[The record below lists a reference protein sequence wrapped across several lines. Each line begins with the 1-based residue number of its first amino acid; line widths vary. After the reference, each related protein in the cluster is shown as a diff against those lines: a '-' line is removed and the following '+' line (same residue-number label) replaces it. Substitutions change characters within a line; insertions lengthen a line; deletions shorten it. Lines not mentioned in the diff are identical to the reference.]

1 MTDVYSHP
9 DYQQF
14 LARIRERP
22 DDDVVRLV
30 CADWLEDWVDAN
42 HPHPQS
48 GEAESRA
55 ELIRVQ
61 CDPLYTVPC
70 GQVTYPLDGMAGQEP
85 LWDMG
90 VTCLDYQ
97 DGRSE
102 RQDRW
107 CPQCKARHR
116 VLQMIEAGDDDTTRH
131 VPHPFS
137 ANGWTGFVVK
147 TYDRGFVHTVR
158 GPLASLHGGECVAAC
173 PETGNICDGGRTT
186 APNPAFTRECRSCH
200 GTGRTHGVLPLL
212 LRREPIGC
220 DGIEVTDFKPI
231 QIGGSWSL
239 AQWRLTPGQRDLA
252 ASLPYET
259 FPTTDAARLALSRSL
274 YSIHAPKIEVSR

>member
-1 MTDVYSHP
+1 MTAIWETE

-30 CADWLEDWVDAN
+30 FADWLEER
-42 HPHPQS
+42 
-48 GEAESRA
+48 GEGERA
-55 ELIRVQ
+55 EFVRVQ
-61 CDPLYTVPC
+61 CELANV
-70 GQVTYPLDGMAGQEP
+70 QA
-85 LWDMG
+85 W
-90 VTCLDYQ
+90 
-97 DGRSE
+97 R
-102 RQDRW
+102 
-107 CPQCKARHR
+107 
-116 VLQMIEAGDDDTTRH
+116 
-131 VPHPFS
+131 VPH
-137 ANGWTGFVVK
+137 NGGTSTGPDPAKMKRERLAELKMRERELWASTLTMASTPTGGYPILQGWVSMAHDTLATF
-147 TYDRGFVHTVR
+147 DRGFVRAVR
-158 GPLASLHGGECVAAC
+158 APLASLHGGECVASC
-173 PETGNICDGGRTT
+173 HETGNICDGGRAT

-220 DGIEVTDFKPI
+220 AGIEVTDFQPI
-231 QIGGSWSL
+231 QIGGGSWSL

-259 FPTTDAARLALSRSL
+259 FPTADSARLALSRAL

>member
-42 HPHPQS
+42 LQHPQS
-48 GEAESRA
+48 GEADSRA

-61 CDPLYTVPC
+61 CDPLYAVPC
-70 GQVTYPLDGMAGQEP
+70 GQVTYPLDGMAGQESI
-85 LWDMG
+85 WDMG
-90 VTCLDYQ
+90 VSCLDYH

-147 TYDRGFVHTVR
+147 TYDRGFVRTVR
-158 GPLASLHGGECVAAC
+158 GPLASLHGGECGRC
-173 PETGNICDGGRTT
+173 QWRGLNLSDGGH
-186 APNPAFTRECRSCH
+186 FDCH
-200 GTGRTHGVLPLL
+200 ICPGTGRTPGVLAEL

-220 DGIEVTDFKPI
+220 GGIEVTDFQPI
-231 QIGGSWSL
+231 QINGGSWSL

-259 FPTTDAARLALSRSL
+259 FATADAARLALSRSL
-274 YSIHAPKIEVSR
+274 YSIHAAKSEVSR